1 MKFKL
6 TGGTYLNSEGEK
18 TPFETIVVEDGLIRS
33 IDQPDDGEANTI
45 NCKGKLVVPTLTDL
59 GMVVSSLNVI
69 DIELKAAA
77 AGGVGRVCLMPN
89 TSPVNDVPAISKLIE
104 QQVTPFTG
112 AELIM
117 IGAMTKSL
125 EGKLLSEYAELK
137 DSGCKALSNGFTT
150 MDTLAISK
158 RCFDYA
164 YTYDLTIFMHPM
176 VRSLY
181 QGSMHSGAIST
192 RMGLKGIPNIAE
204 TIAIA
209 QLIMLAEAS
218 GVRLHLSNLS
228 CEDSVNLVR
237 EAKKKGTRITADVAI
252 ANLCYTDEAV
262 LGFNNNFH
270 TIPPL
275 RSERDRKAL
284 IEGVIDGTI
293 DAITSAH
300 EPRSVSAKNAPFAE
314 SATGI
319 STIEHVFHY
328 AMKLDSAGEL
338 ALEVFIKAMNER
350 SSAVLGLQANQI
362 MPGQKAN
369 FSILNFDERTL
380 DESDIHSSGKNT
392 PLLGEQVTGT
402 IEHTFV
408 SGALVYS
415 ASS

>member
-1 MKFKL
+1 M
-6 TGGTYLNSEGEK
+6 
-18 TPFETIVVEDGLIRS
+18 
-33 IDQPDDGEANTI
+33 
-45 NCKGKLVVPTLTDL
+45 
-59 GMVVSSLNVI
+59 
-69 DIELKAAA
+69 
-77 AGGVGRVCLMPN
+77 
-89 TSPVNDVPAISKLIE
+89 
-104 QQVTPFTG
+104 
-112 AELIM
+112 
-117 IGAMTKSL
+117 
-125 EGKLLSEYAELK
+125 
-137 DSGCKALSNGFTT
+137 
-150 MDTLAISK
+150 
-158 RCFDYA
+158 
-164 YTYDLTIFMHPM
+164 
-176 VRSLY
+176 
-181 QGSMHSGAIST
+181 
-192 RMGLKGIPNIAE
+192 
-204 TIAIA
+204 
-209 QLIMLAEAS
+209 
-218 GVRLHLSNLS
+218 
-228 CEDSVNLVR
+228 
-237 EAKKKGTRITADVAI
+237 
-252 ANLCYTDEAV
+252 
-262 LGFNNNFH
+262 GFNNNFH